1 MYNMEVPKMDRTMR
15 EYIAE
20 LNQNYNDLGEDLLM
34 LEAVLYA
41 PEGETGFPEEYM
53 ESGLLRI
60 QEYGQR
66 RSRSAARSPGGRT
79 SGSPRTSGCG

>member
-1 MYNMEVPKMDRTMR
+1 MDRTMR

-60 QEYGQR
+60 QEYARVHIEDIGR
-66 RSRSAARSPGGRT
+66 IVRFLTASRVQQPAPT
-79 SGSPRTSGCG
+79 SRG